1 MNSINNNLDMPE
13 DLIINVSVLDDEEK
27 TLNLVQQIVN
37 QREGYY
43 YIPKSFDEISVDIF
57 NLMRDIDNV
66 FQRNL
71 ISRDIVLELFAD
83 LFEIEYTQNGFMK
96 YLNDINMKK
105 LRDLFKL
112 LEDKYRSLIH
122 KLAYGEI
129 SQAEFLEKIRK
140 LGEITRNTLSEIHIP
155 YEKLKKS
162 GR

>member
-1 MNSINNNLDMPE
+1 MNSINNNLDIPE
-13 DLIINVSVLDDEEK
+13 DLIINISVLDDEEK

-37 QREGYY
+37 QREDYY
-43 YIPKSFDEISVDIF
+43 YVPKSFDEISVDIF
-57 NLMRDIDNV
+57 SLMQDIDNV
-66 FQRNL
+66 HQKNL
-71 ISRDIVLELFAD
+71 ITRDIVLELFAD
-83 LFEIEYTQNGFMK
+83 LFKIEYTQNGFMK